1 MKRIKQEK
9 EESDAA
15 VAKQEQVKN
24 QQRTEEKDERKRLL
38 ERKAEIIE
46 ERKRI
51 NEEMTGQING
61 GMENA
66 EKQNILRGKLKSIGK
81 EETTINEKLCDIT
94 KANFGC
100 SGRKAK
106 RVAAHLPGMNGE
118 WERRWRRQKERGIK
132 MK

>member
-66 EKQNILRGKLKSIGK
+66 EKQNMLRGKLKSIGK

-94 KANFGC
+94 KATFGC
-100 SGRKAK
+100 SRRAK
-106 RVAAHLPGMNGE
+106 RVAAHLPGMNGGE
-118 WERRWRRQKERGIK
+118 EVEKTEGERD
-132 MK
+132 